1 MKARY
6 CYWSVCDGP
15 YGAMMEHCVATAR
28 RCGVFKEFHVLTDRP
43 LAGCESYDA
52 FQVEKGH
59 HLFKLHYLK
68 VGMSRLNF
76 DWFVWLDADTVFV
89 RQPMDLL
96 GCLGRSPL
104 HVPLATTLEGV
115 VEGQV
120 WNGIPVEVVRE
131 LMAGQGV
138 SKPVHAG
145 SSAFWIAHHDAIEM
159 VYDLAM
165 GFWHKAKES
174 GRELDVSVALSY
186 AMQMLCADVERHR
199 VVARPD
205 LWAGD
210 TTERFADMPPD
221 GDPWDWK
228 AAPWTESVEVR
239 PALVH
244 LPRSR
249 EKRIEGR
256 ASGSMI
262 GDGGGGDQRSDREII
277 NRKSCIINPP
287 SGFTLIELLVVIAII
302 GILASLLLPALSKA
316 KQKAQSIVCLGN
328 QRQIVMDY
336 RMARDDDGGRMSGPA
351 LERWFNEEFAHS
363 NQSVWICP
371 SAPVPKENKRENL
384 PMDGVAIL
392 DGAVDTAY
400 RWSIPPALGSL
411 WQRLFVQPRWLVGSY
426 TYNGWMGFPSSSP
439 DGSLALGTNLYHGP
453 ELFRVEEQIRV
464 AAKTPLIGDGTWPF
478 AWPRADD
485 MPARDLVRGRIDT
498 GQWMPEGNL
507 GTRGMWFLCI
517 PRHGSRPG
525 RIPRLRADESFLPG
539 AINFGFFDGHA
550 EQVPLERLWQL
561 HWHRDYEPPAR
572 RPGLP
577 P

>member
-1 MKARY
+1 LNRRLEMKARY

-52 FQVEKGH
+52 FHFEKGH

-104 HVPLATTLEGV
+104 HVPLETTLEGV

-131 LMAGQGV
+131 LMTGQGV
-138 SKPVHAG
+138 PKPVHAG
-145 SSAFWIAHHDAIEM
+145 SSAFWIAHHDAIDM

-262 GDGGGGDQRSDREII
+262 GDGGGGDQRSEIGVSGRSEGGG
-277 NRKSCIINPP
+277 NHKS
-287 SGFTLIELLVVIAII
+287 
-302 GILASLLLPALSKA
+302 
-316 KQKAQSIVCLGN
+316 
-328 QRQIVMDY
+328 
-336 RMARDDDGGRMSGPA
+336 
-351 LERWFNEEFAHS
+351 
-363 NQSVWICP
+363 
-371 SAPVPKENKRENL
+371 
-384 PMDGVAIL
+384 
-392 DGAVDTAY
+392 
-400 RWSIPPALGSL
+400 
-411 WQRLFVQPRWLVGSY
+411 
-426 TYNGWMGFPSSSP
+426 
-439 DGSLALGTNLYHGP
+439 
-453 ELFRVEEQIRV
+453 
-464 AAKTPLIGDGTWPF
+464 
-478 AWPRADD
+478 
-485 MPARDLVRGRIDT
+485 
-498 GQWMPEGNL
+498 
-507 GTRGMWFLCI
+507 
-517 PRHGSRPG
+517 
-525 RIPRLRADESFLPG
+525 
-539 AINFGFFDGHA
+539 
-550 EQVPLERLWQL
+550 
-561 HWHRDYEPPAR
+561 
-572 RPGLP
+572 
-577 P
+577 